1 MRTPYAKASDISR
14 DLGLGLSN
22 REVEALASHLS
33 RNPADGDA
41 IPALGKKA
49 AMEYLVEKEIV
60 QRRSSP
66 SNDR

>member
-1 MRTPYAKASDISR
+1 MRTPFAKASDISR

-33 RNPADGDA
+33 RNPADEEA
-41 IPALGKKA
+41 IPALGKKKA
-49 AMEYLVEKEIV
+49 LEYLAEREIA

-66 SNDR
+66 SNDK

>member
-33 RNPADGDA
+33 RNPQDEEA

-49 AMEYLVEKEIV
+49 ALEYLFQQDVL
-60 QRRSSP
+60 QRKSRP
-66 SNDR
+66 TGDT

>member
-33 RNPADGDA
+33 RHPTDADA
-41 IPALGKKA
+41 IPALGRAKA
-49 AMEYLVEKEIV
+49 LEYLIEQEVM